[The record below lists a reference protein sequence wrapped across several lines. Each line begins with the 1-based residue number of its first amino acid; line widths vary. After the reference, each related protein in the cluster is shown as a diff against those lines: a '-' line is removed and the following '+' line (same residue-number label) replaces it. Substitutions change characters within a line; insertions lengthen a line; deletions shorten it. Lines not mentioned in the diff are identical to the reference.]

1 MRARTRN
8 SRLLQSVLCALGRIV
23 CGGWPSALGLIDSN
37 MSRTERLV
45 FFLIAAAMAACIF
58 LERISAQRLGRE
70 LSLSK
75 TELARERAAADELRE
90 QVGRLEQE
98 REKLR
103 KEAAEV
109 YRLRGEISTL
119 RDANNSLEQKAARAV
134 SVVQSAPPPAVEP
147 QRFTPPTF
155 SNYSE
160 MGKFV
165 AGLRAKAQAG
175 SLSPAE
181 QQYLQSLKPAME
193 KLEGSPADFAALQTE
208 LIQAATGISDADKTE
223 RIRQLIQRVYE
234 NAVSRGLDMAAHSA
248 ADVGWVEERFQLDR
262 RGTKAVEGFLSDE
275 ERAAFNQNFK
285 GIMGVDLGTDE
296 KKGGQPRNTPANSK

>member
-1 MRARTRN
+1 
-8 SRLLQSVLCALGRIV
+8 
-23 CGGWPSALGLIDSN
+23 
-37 MSRTERLV
+37 MSRTVRLL
-45 FFLIAAAMAACIF
+45 FFVIAAALAACIF

-90 QVGRLEQE
+90 QVARLEQE

-103 KEAAEV
+103 KEAVEV

-119 RDANNSLEQKAARAV
+119 RDANKSLEQKAARAV
-134 SVVQSAPPPAVEP
+134 SVVQSSAPRPAVEP
-147 QRFTPPTF
+147 QPFAPPTF

-165 AGLRAKAQAG
+165 AGLRTKALAG

-193 KLEGSPADFAALQTE
+193 KLEGSPAEFAAFQTE
-208 LIQAATGISDADKTE
+208 LIQAATGISEAEKTE
-223 RIRQLIQRVYE
+223 KIRQLIQRVYE
-234 NAVSRGLDMAAHSA
+234 NAVSRGLDMASRSA
-248 ADVGWVEERFQLDR
+248 SDVGWVEERFQLDR
-262 RGTKAVEGFLSDE
+262 RGTKAVEGFLNDQ

-285 GIMGVDLGTDE
+285 GIMGVDLGV
-296 KKGGQPRNTPANSK
+296 GGNEAAEPRNLPVSTK